1 MVTELP
7 EGDSSLAAKPANSLR
22 LAPLCNGSVGTGLA
36 LLPSKMKTRLLLS
49 GAVLAASL
57 GLAGAASA
65 QTISSAAN
73 QTFVVADPST
83 PISPITITDKTP
95 PSIKGNKDIRV
106 RIPAGLNMTWDPTIP
121 TATITGSGAS
131 KVSTTVSYGN
141 GNLDLVINV
150 VINFAAGDQ
159 ITVSGLNFRNFTAPS
174 AASSLGLIVGG
185 AGGGVVATDN
195 RTKTIVAK
203 VYAVSVSPHA
213 TTASQLPGNGVNYTG
228 ALNGTDNGKGSTS
241 YDLLTARRPGTVLTT
256 VSIAGAGI
264 TQGANPDSAR
274 LTSLLGGS
282 SATATVTYSVGMA
295 ASGTMDT
302 LIFKARAV
310 GSPATADTGK
320 LTLTVV
326 RPTMTITKSLSPGG
340 TQLPGA
346 NLAYTVTISN
356 IGSSNAASVVV
367 VDTLPAAVQFQVGSV
382 VNTLPAGVSVVVDY
396 SNNGGA
402 TWTYVP
408 ASGACS
414 APAGYDR
421 CVNRVR
427 RRLPN
432 PLSSSPPNHTG
443 TLQFVTQIR

>member
-1 MVTELP
+1 
-7 EGDSSLAAKPANSLR
+7 
-22 LAPLCNGSVGTGLA
+22 
-36 LLPSKMKTRLLLS
+36 MKTRLLLS
-49 GAVLAASL
+49 GGILVAWL
-57 GLAGAASA
+57 GLAAAASA

-95 PSIKGNKDIRV
+95 PAIKANKNIIV
-106 RIPAGLNMTWDPTIP
+106 RIPAGLNMTWDPTIT
-121 TATITGSGAS
+121 TASFTGSGAS
-131 KVSTTVSYGN
+131 KVSTTVSYRN

-150 VINFAAGDQ
+150 TINFAAGDQ
-159 ITVSGLNFRNFTAPS
+159 ITVSGLNFTNFTAPS
-174 AASSLGLIVGG
+174 AASSLGLITNGPGG
-185 AGGGVVATDN
+185 AVVATDN

-203 VYAVSVSPHA
+203 VYAVAVSPLA
-213 TTASQLPGNGVNYTG
+213 TTASQLPSNGVNYTVAFTVTNTG
-228 ALNGTDNGKGSTS
+228 NGSTS
-241 YDLLTARRPGTVLTT
+241 YDLLTAKQPGTVITT

-274 LTSLLGGS
+274 LTNLLGGT
-282 SATATVTYSVGMA
+282 SATAAVTYAVAMA

-320 LTLTVV
+320 LTVTVI
-326 RPTMTITKSLSPGG
+326 RPTMTIAKSVSPGG

-346 NLAYTVTISN
+346 NLTYTVALSN

-367 VDTLPAAVQFQVGSV
+367 VDTLPAAVFFQVGSV
-382 VNTLPAGVSVVVDY
+382 VNTLPAGVSALVDY

-408 ASGACS
+408 TSGGCG
-414 APAGYDR
+414 APAGFDG

-427 RRLPN
+427 WRLQN
-432 PLSSSPPNHTG
+432 PLSSTAPNNTG

>member
-1 MVTELP
+1 
-7 EGDSSLAAKPANSLR
+7 
-22 LAPLCNGSVGTGLA
+22 
-36 LLPSKMKTRLLLS
+36 MKTRLLLS
-49 GAVLAASL
+49 GGILVAWL
-57 GLAGAASA
+57 GLAAAASA

-95 PSIKGNKDIRV
+95 PAIKANKNIIV
-106 RIPAGLNMTWDPTIP
+106 RIPAGLNMTWDPTIT
-121 TATITGSGAS
+121 TASFTGSGAS
-131 KVSTTVSYGN
+131 KVSTTVSYRN

-150 VINFAAGDQ
+150 TINFAAGDQ
-159 ITVSGLNFRNFTAPS
+159 ITVSGLNFTNFTAPS
-174 AASSLGLIVGG
+174 AASSLGLITNGPGG
-185 AGGGVVATDN
+185 AVVATDN

-203 VYAVSVSPHA
+203 VYAVAVSPLA
-213 TTASQLPGNGVNYTG
+213 TTASQLPSNGVNYTVAFTVTNTG
-228 ALNGTDNGKGSTS
+228 NGSTS
-241 YDLLTARRPGTVLTT
+241 YDLLTAKQPGTVITT

-274 LTSLLGGS
+274 LTNLLGGT
-282 SATATVTYSVGMA
+282 SATAAVTYAVAMA

-320 LTLTVV
+320 LTVTVI
-326 RPTMTITKSLSPGG
+326 RPTMTIAKSVSPGG

-346 NLAYTVTISN
+346 NLTYTVALSN

-367 VDTLPAAVQFQVGSV
+367 VDTLPAAVFFQVGSV
-382 VNTLPAGVSVVVDY
+382 VNTLPAGVSALVDY

-408 ASGACS
+408 TSGGCG
-414 APAGYDR
+414 APAGFDG

-427 RRLPN
+427 WRLQN
-432 PLSSSPPNHTG
+432 PLSSTAPNNTG
-443 TLQFVTQIR
+443 TLQLVTQIR

>member
-1 MVTELP
+1 
-7 EGDSSLAAKPANSLR
+7 
-22 LAPLCNGSVGTGLA
+22 
-36 LLPSKMKTRLLLS
+36 MKTRPHRS
-49 GAVLAASL
+49 GGILVALL
-57 GLAGAASA
+57 GLAAAAPA

-83 PISPITITDKTP
+83 AMSPITITAT
-95 PSIKGNKDIRV
+95 SGGQIKQNTDIRV
-106 RIPAGLNMTWDPTIP
+106 RIPAGLNMTWDPTFT
-121 TATITGSGAS
+121 TATITGSAAI
-131 KVSTTVSYGN
+131 KVSTTVSYAN

-150 VINFAAGDQ
+150 ITNFGNGEQ
-159 ITVSGLNFRNFTAPS
+159 ITVSGLNFMNFTAPS
-174 AASSLGLIVGG
+174 AASRLGLITGG
-185 AGGGVVATDN
+185 AGGAVVATDA

-203 VYAVSVSPHA
+203 VYTVSVSPHA
-213 TTASQLPGNGVNYTG
+213 TTASQLPSNGLNYSVAFTVTNTGNGN
-228 ALNGTDNGKGSTS
+228 TS
-241 YDLLTARRPGTVLTT
+241 YDLLTAKRPGTLIAT

-282 SATATVTYSVGMA
+282 SATATVTYAVAMA
-295 ASGTMDT
+295 ASGSKDT
-302 LIFKARAV
+302 LVFKARAV

-320 LTLTVV
+320 LTLTVI
-326 RPTMTITKSLSPGG
+326 RPTMTIAKSVSPGG

-346 NLAYTVTISN
+346 NLTYTVTISN

-367 VDTLPAAVQFQVGSV
+367 VDTLPGAVQFQVGSV

-396 SNNGGA
+396 SNNAGA

-427 RRLPN
+427 WRLQN
-432 PLSSSPPNHTG
+432 PLSSSAPNNTG
-443 TLQFVTQIR
+443 TLQLVTQIR